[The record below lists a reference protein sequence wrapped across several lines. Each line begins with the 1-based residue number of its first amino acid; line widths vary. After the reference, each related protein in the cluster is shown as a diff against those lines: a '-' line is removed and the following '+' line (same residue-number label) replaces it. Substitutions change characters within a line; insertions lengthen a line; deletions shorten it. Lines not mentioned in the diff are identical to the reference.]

1 MINPLVLPFPPSSN
15 TYYRS
20 IRMGQSCRVL
30 ISKRGRE
37 YKQEVVDL
45 IASMTEQDAGLRALG
60 RTFPISSRVGMSVM
74 LHAPNRR
81 RYDLDNRAKALCD
94 ALEGAGIF
102 AVGDEQIDAL
112 TLRRGEII
120 KGGRAV
126 VHLYELPDRSV
137 AST

>member
-1 MINPLVLPFPPSSN
+1 MIDPLVLPFPPSGN

-37 YKQEVVDL
+37 YKQGVVDL
-45 IASMTEQDAGLRALG
+45 IASMTEQD
-60 RTFPISSRVGMSVM
+60 TFPISSRVGMSVM

-94 ALEGAGIF
+94 ALEGAGVF
-102 AVGDEQIDAL
+102 AIGDEQIDAL

>member
-1 MINPLVLPFPPSSN
+1 MIDPLVLPFPPSAN

-45 IASMTEQDAGLRALG
+45 IASMAEQD
-60 RTFPISSRVGMSVM
+60 TFPISSRVGMSVM
-74 LHAPNRR
+74 LPAPNRR

-94 ALEGAGIF
+94 AIEDAGIF
-102 AVGDEQIDAL
+102 AIGDEQIDAL

-126 VHLYELPDRSV
+126 VHLYELPDKEQ
-137 AST
+137 A

>member
-1 MINPLVLPFPPSSN
+1 
-15 TYYRS
+15 
-20 IRMGQSCRVL
+20 MGQSCRVL

-45 IASMTEQDAGLRALG
+45 IASMAEQD
-60 RTFPISSRVGMSVM
+60 TFPISSRVGMSVM

-94 ALEGAGIF
+94 AIEDAGIF
-102 AVGDEQIDAL
+102 AIGDEQIDAL

-126 VHLYELPDRSV
+126 VHLYELPDKEQ
-137 AST
+137 A

>member
-1 MINPLVLPFPPSSN
+1 MIDPLVLPFPPSSN

-45 IASMTEQDAGLRALG
+45 IASMTEQD
-60 RTFPISSRVGMSVM
+60 TFPMSSRVGMSVM

-94 ALEGAGIF
+94 SLEDAGVF

-137 AST
+137 ASTE

>member
-1 MINPLVLPFPPSSN
+1 MIDPLVLPFPPSSN

-45 IASMTEQDAGLRALG
+45 IASMAEQD
-60 RTFPISSRVGMSVM
+60 TFPISSRVGMSVM

-94 ALEGAGIF
+94 AIEDAGIF
-102 AVGDEQIDAL
+102 AIGDEQIDAL

-126 VHLYELPDRSV
+126 VHLYELPDKEQ
-137 AST
+137 A

>member
-1 MINPLVLPFPPSSN
+1 MIDPLVLPFPPSAN

-45 IASMTEQDAGLRALG
+45 IASMAEQD
-60 RTFPISSRVGMSVM
+60 TFPISSRVGMSVM

-94 ALEGAGIF
+94 AIEDAGIF
-102 AVGDEQIDAL
+102 AIGDEQIDAL

-126 VHLYELPDRSV
+126 VHLYELPDKEQ
-137 AST
+137 A

>member
-1 MINPLVLPFPPSSN
+1 MIDPLVLPFPPSGN

-20 IRMGQSCRVL
+20 IRMGRSCRVL
-30 ISKRGRE
+30 LSKRGRE

-45 IASMTEQDAGLRALG
+45 IASMTEQD
-60 RTFPISSRVGMSVM
+60 TFPMSSRVGMSVM

-94 ALEGAGIF
+94 SLEDAGVF

-137 AST
+137 ASTE

>member
-1 MINPLVLPFPPSSN
+1 MIDPLVLPFPPSSN

-45 IASMTEQDAGLRALG
+45 IASMAEQD
-60 RTFPISSRVGMSVM
+60 TFPISSRVGMSVM

-94 ALEGAGIF
+94 ALEGAGVF
-102 AVGDEQIDAL
+102 AIGDEQIDQL
-112 TLRRGEII
+112 TLKRGEII

-126 VHLYELPDRSV
+126 VHLYQLPDKEQ
-137 AST
+137 A

>member
-1 MINPLVLPFPPSSN
+1 MIDPLVLPFPPSAN

-45 IASMTEQDAGLRALG
+45 IASMTEQD
-60 RTFPISSRVGMSVM
+60 TFPISSRVGMSVM

-94 ALEGAGIF
+94 AIEDAGIF
-102 AVGDEQIDAL
+102 AIGDEQIDAL

-126 VHLYELPDRSV
+126 VHLYELPDKEQ
-137 AST
+137 A

>member
-1 MINPLVLPFPPSSN
+1 MIDPLVLPFPPSGN

-45 IASMTEQDAGLRALG
+45 IASMTEQD
-60 RTFPISSRVGMSVM
+60 TFPMSSRVGMSVM

-94 ALEGAGIF
+94 SLEDAGVF

-137 AST
+137 ASTE

>member
-1 MINPLVLPFPPSSN
+1 MIDPLVLPFPPSAN

-20 IRMGQSCRVL
+20 IRRGQSCRVL

-45 IASMTEQDAGLRALG
+45 IASMAEQD
-60 RTFPISSRVGMSVM
+60 TFPISSRVGMSVM

-94 ALEGAGIF
+94 AIEDAGIF
-102 AVGDEQIDAL
+102 AIGDEQIDAL

-126 VHLYELPDRSV
+126 VHLYELPDKEQ
-137 AST
+137 A